1 MNRHILP
8 LGKIVLV
15 LFLGSSCLWAEKPAP
30 DVEKAVSAAESQWR
44 QAVLAGNR
52 SVLANLMADDITYT
66 HSSALTQTK
75 DQFIESVISGSTKYQ
90 GIDFK
95 TTQMRQYGDTVIVI
109 HDTIITT
116 VQTGVA
122 HLYLTHVWSRRNGR
136 WQMVSRQATKMP
148 PSAQ

>member
-1 MNRHILP
+1 MNRRLLP
-8 LGKIVLV
+8 LVNIVLV

-30 DVEKAVSAAESQWR
+30 DVEKAVSTAESQWR
-44 QAVLAGNR
+44 QAVLEGNR
-52 SVLANLMADDITYT
+52 SVLANLMANDITYT

-90 GIDFK
+90 GIDYK
-95 TTQMRQYGDTVIVI
+95 TTQMRQYGDMAIVI
-109 HDTIITT
+109 HEAIITT

-122 HLYLTHVWSRRNGR
+122 HLYLTHVWSRQNGR

-148 PSAQ
+148 PSAP